1 MGIGINVVAPFDATP
16 HDLTRLG
23 AGACQRPDVSRAR
36 RNRRA
41 AHGKDARHPFTKT
54 VPIGVGATHDF
65 VAEVAEIC
73 GVEPK
78 KDLSRLRQ
86 PWWSKSVDSTYLTGK
101 RVFLFGDATHVK
113 TAARIARDE
122 MGFEVVGLGCY
133 NREFARS
140 IRQLGKEFGV
150 EP

>member
-1 MGIGINVVAPFDATP
+1 MYPEHAETA
-16 HDLTRLG
+16 
-23 AGACQRPDVSRAR
+23 
-36 RNRRA
+36 
-41 AHGKDARHPFTKT
+41 ARHMERTLGIPYTKT

-65 VAEVAEIC
+65 VAEVARIC

-140 IRQLGKEFGV
+140 IRELGREFGV
-150 EP
+150 EPLITDDYLEVEKAIEEARPR